1 MRRVHALSGL
11 TLPRAPAINRI
22 IAGLCR
28 RYVRAHGTA
37 ALMPTRKEPLKKEH
51 LSAMYRVADGTPLR
65 GSRKV
70 LWASTYFASW
80 RAFVNTTRTTGNR
93 KADLLEISAS
103 TFARD
108 SMSRANLKWRIGG
121 VVYAEAAREDLAHL
135 APGDAAVLIPG
146 CSKADPFALHFGSSP
161 MYLPY
166 AHDDNTNAASA
177 LRDLEM
183 AVPVSG
189 QRRPHVPLFVSDESL
204 APLTHAQADATFDA
218 LASLALGP
226 AVADTLSLHSGRV
239 FLASALKALGY
250 DDADIQA
257 FVRWR
262 DPSSIAIYAH
272 REPDAYIAAI
282 SRALDADISSVL
294 TKNLPT
300 CDNDAEVA
308 RLQRTV
314 IVDDPDDDAP
324 PTEDERAAHAE
335 QQTARTTAPPAAAP
349 GSAAPLFAGL
359 SRASPATST
368 HASAQQHDPSH
379 LATPGT
385 AFPRNEVVPGSEVA
399 VEFNTPHPTYFRGTV
414 RRCRAR
420 NARVLFADG
429 ETFDVDYGLLRRVV

>member
-1 MRRVHALSGL
+1 MYESLRADTSRLRLRTGDDTLLRALIDDCAAVIDDGRPVTTKRKDDSHWRKWCDFCSLLGTPPWRDDPAANNGTDAIGHRRECFLQAAFLMHAHKTIKPRSKSDSAPKPASAAACVSSVRRVHALSGL

-51 LSAMYRVADGTPLR
+51 LSAMYRVADGTLLR

-70 LWASTYFASW
+70 LWASAYFASW

-93 KADLLEISAS
+93 KADLLEISDS

-121 VVYAEAAREDLAHL
+121 VVYAEAAREDLARL

-189 QRRPHVPLFVSDESL
+189 RRRPH
-204 APLTHAQADATFDA
+204 
-218 LASLALGP
+218 
-226 AVADTLSLHSGRV
+226 
-239 FLASALKALGY
+239 
-250 DDADIQA
+250 
-257 FVRWR
+257 
-262 DPSSIAIYAH
+262 
-272 REPDAYIAAI
+272 
-282 SRALDADISSVL
+282 
-294 TKNLPT
+294 
-300 CDNDAEVA
+300 A
-308 RLQRTV
+308 R
-314 IVDDPDDDAP
+314 
-324 PTEDERAAHAE
+324 
-335 QQTARTTAPPAAAP
+335 
-349 GSAAPLFAGL
+349 
-359 SRASPATST
+359 
-368 HASAQQHDPSH
+368 
-379 LATPGT
+379 
-385 AFPRNEVVPGSEVA
+385 
-399 VEFNTPHPTYFRGTV
+399 
-414 RRCRAR
+414 
-420 NARVLFADG
+420 
-429 ETFDVDYGLLRRVV
+429 